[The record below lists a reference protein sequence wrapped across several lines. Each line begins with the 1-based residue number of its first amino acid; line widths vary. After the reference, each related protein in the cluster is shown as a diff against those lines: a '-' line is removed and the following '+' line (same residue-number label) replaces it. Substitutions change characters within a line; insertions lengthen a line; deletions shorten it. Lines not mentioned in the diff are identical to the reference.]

1 MRLMPRSLR
10 ARFLVLILAAL
21 ALAQGLSL
29 WLFMDERGQAVR
41 AALAQEAA
49 GRAANIAVLL
59 ARAPATLRPSILRAA
74 SSPLVR
80 FSLDDT
86 AIVTR
91 PGDAGAS
98 AIARRIRMLMDE
110 NPAPDIRVAL
120 YRRDGSEP
128 GRGPAMPMMPGM
140 TPEMQSAM
148 RAMSLETVQMNI
160 SIRLPRL
167 GWLNV
172 VSRFHSPP
180 YQWAGAEVATFLF
193 TAGLIALVLWLAVG
207 RLTGP
212 LAALA
217 RAADRL
223 GHDGEVAEVTPT
235 GPDEVRRLTRA
246 LNDMQHRIKKFVDDR
261 TRLLAALGHD
271 LRSPLTALRLR
282 AEMVEDDETREHL
295 VASIEEMQE
304 MVEATLAFAR
314 GMATG
319 EPAER
324 EDPVDLIG
332 AVVDEFTDRA
342 APVAFS
348 PPAGEKGGNRA
359 AVMVHPVAFRRALRN
374 IIENALRYGG
384 SAEVTLSIGAGKAA
398 IVVSDRGPG
407 IPESDMSRVF
417 DPFVRLEKSRSR
429 DTGGT
434 GLGLSIARTI
444 IRAEGGEITLANRPG
459 SGLAVTITLPLA
471 DRTAPPDRTDRTD
484 RDPTGK
490 AGPLTPL

>member
-21 ALAQGLSL
+21 AVAQGLSL

-41 AALAQEAA
+41 VALAQEAA

-59 ARAPATLRPSILRAA
+59 AQAPASLRPSILRAA

-86 AIVTR
+86 PMVAR
-91 PGDAGAS
+91 QSPDDAGAV

-110 NPAPDIRVAL
+110 NPAPEIRVAL
-120 YRRDGSEP
+120 FRRAGNTDD
-128 GRGPAMPMMPGM
+128 RRPAMPMMPGM
-140 TPEMQSAM
+140 SPEMREAM

-160 SIRLPRL
+160 SVRLAPL

-172 VSRFHSPP
+172 VTRFHSPP

-271 LRSPLTALRLR
+271 LRSPLTALRVR
-282 AEMVEDDETREHL
+282 AEMVEDDEAREHL

-304 MVEATLAFAR
+304 MVEATLAFAS

-324 EDPVDLIG
+324 LDPVDLVG
-332 AVVDEFTDRA
+332 AVVDEFTDRG
-342 APVAFS
+342 APVGFS
-348 PPAGEKGGNRA
+348 PPPDGPDGGLDRGRDGGRV
-359 AVMVHPVAFRRALRN
+359 AVMAHPVAFRRALRN
-374 IIENALRYGG
+374 IVENALRYGG
-384 SAEVTLSIGAGKAA
+384 KAEITLTTEREQVR
-398 IVVSDRGPG
+398 IVVSDQGPG
-407 IPESDMSRVF
+407 IPEDDMSRVF
-417 DPFVRLEKSRSR
+417 EPFVRLETSRSR

-444 IRAEGGEITLANRPG
+444 IRAEGGEITLANRPDG
-459 SGLAVTITLPLA
+459 GLEVTITLPV
-471 DRTAPPDRTDRTD
+471 TD
-484 RDPTGK
+484 
-490 AGPLTPL
+490 